1 MRKSL
6 TLLALIMI
14 AATLNAQN
22 FRKIRKAAEAFVES
36 GKYEDA
42 VEQYTHA
49 IQLKPTDI
57 DMYLER
63 GKAYEAMELYDE
75 AYSDYEKAH
84 VFDPKEPEVLY
95 LLGRVS
101 NKMEK
106 YDQALAH
113 LNRASAVAKRES
125 KIYPEKVWTLLQLEE
140 YEQALKVSDTAMLFD
155 EDALNY
161 YQRGLAYE
169 SLNNDILAKKD
180 FENSVRKDKRFD
192 DARLALANL
201 LVRTGSLDDAMAHCT
216 AVLEYNDR
224 STDAYL
230 TRSRIFIKQL
240 DYPSAINDV
249 SRNILIES

>member
-1 MRKSL
+1 MRKPL

-14 AATLNAQN
+14 ATALNAQS
-22 FRKIRKAAEAFVES
+22 FRKVRKAAEAFVES

-57 DMYLER
+57 DMYIER

-75 AYSDYEKAH
+75 AYTDYEKAH
-84 VFDPKEPEVLY
+84 VFDPKEEEVLY
-95 LLGRVS
+95 LMGRIN
-101 NKMEK
+101 NKMGNYE
-106 YDQALAH
+106 QALAH
-113 LNRASAVAKRES
+113 LNRASAVAKREA
-125 KIYPEKVWTLLQLEE
+125 KIYPEKVWTLLQIEE

-180 FENSVRKDKRFD
+180 FENSVKKDKRFD

-201 LVRTGSLDDAMAHCT
+201 PGILNEISSIPVYQYTG
-216 AVLEYNDR
+216 
-224 STDAYL
+224 
-230 TRSRIFIKQL
+230 
-240 DYPSAINDV
+240 
-249 SRNILIES
+249 IL